1 MQDDGMLKKERAYI
15 KSKAEIADMHFDEL
29 LQIVNGFG
37 PYQKLRLFLICLV
50 GIVCAFHAMNMVFV
64 GAKPDYQCKIGAMN
78 LSESDGFVNTS
89 FTQWMNFLRA
99 KGDGCE
105 MYNPT
110 QAYNM
115 IANGTLAI
123 RGSEVT
129 GDSNLP
135 LETCTEWE
143 YSEDVYGPTIVSDF
157 DLVCSQAWLR
167 STSKTFYFLGR
178 LLGAV
183 IFGQLSDIFGRKP
196 MFFFGLL
203 FLLIAGC
210 VAAVAPS
217 MAVFIPFYILQG
229 AAQTGLF
236 LVAYTMCTELVAP
249 KYRLMAGFMIQSFYS
264 VGYMTLSLMAY
275 FIRHWR
281 YIEVAITVPV
291 ALFAAYWWCLPESVR
306 WLLSKNKIEEAR
318 VIMKKVAKTNKVVLT
333 DNMMENLTDKKDQP
347 EVPEDRKY
355 TFLDLLRPFPMF
367 LLSINVWFNWLI
379 NAMVYYGLSLGTD
392 NLGGDPYINF
402 CIAGAVEIPAYV
414 LCVIFLNRLG
424 RRWPLCGTMLAGGIS
439 CIISGFIPND
449 MVAVKVTFAMLGKFG
464 ITASYGIIYL
474 MAAEV
479 FPTVVRN
486 AGMGVSSMCARIGGM
501 LAPQMLELK
510 QVWGPLPL
518 ILFGGLSILAG
529 GLALLLP
536 ETAGKPLPQTIE
548 DCLNNRSKKVT
559 KDLET
564 TEKINLQE
572 KL

>member
-1 MQDDGMLKKERAYI
+1 MADFSHKERSI
-15 KSKAEIADMHFDEL
+15 PSKAEVTEMHFDEL
-29 LQIVNGFG
+29 LEIVNGFG
-37 PYQKLRLFLICLV
+37 PYQKVRLFLICLV

-64 GAKPDYQCKIGAMN
+64 GAKPDYHCAIDAMN
-78 LSESDGFVNTS
+78 LSESDGFVNTT
-89 FTQWMNFLRA
+89 FEQWKHFLRF
-99 KGDGCE
+99 DEEGCE
-105 MYNPT
+105 IYNPSET
-110 QAYNM
+110 YDL
-115 IANGTLAI
+115 ISNGSLVI
-123 RGSEVT
+123 RGSKVT
-129 GDSNLP
+129 GDASIP
-135 LETCTEWE
+135 TKTCSEWE
-143 YSEDVYGPTIVSDF
+143 YSDAVYGPTIVSDF
-157 DLVCSQAWLR
+157 DLVCSDAWLR

-217 MAVFIPFYILQG
+217 MFVFIPFYILQG

-281 YIEVAITVPV
+281 YIEVVITIPV
-291 ALFAAYWWCLPESVR
+291 ALFAAYWCVLPESVR
-306 WLLSKNKIEEAR
+306 WLLSKNKMDEAKA
-318 VIMKKVAKTNKVVLT
+318 IMKNVAKTNKVVLT

-347 EVPEDRKY
+347 EVPDNRKY
-355 TFLDLLRPFPMF
+355 TFVDLLRPLPMC
-367 LLSINVWFNWLI
+367 LLSLNVWFNWLI

-402 CIAGAVEIPAYV
+402 CIAGAVEIPAYA
-414 LCVIFLNRLG
+414 LCIIFLNKLG
-424 RRWPLCGTMLAGGIS
+424 RRLPLCGTMIVGGIS
-439 CIISGFIPND
+439 CVISGFIPNH

-518 ILFGGLSILAG
+518 ILFGGLSVSAG
-529 GLALLLP
+529 LLALLLP

-548 DCLNNRSKKVT
+548 DCLNNKSKKVT
-559 KDLET
+559 IDDEKS
-564 TEKINLQE
+564 EKINLE
-572 KL
+572 GRL